1 MSRKKLLA
9 VLLCLAMFAFILPV
23 SALAEEPSAELMQE
37 ELEAALQEQATEPE
51 VSAEEPPAYEEPAPE
66 EEAVEEE
73 LPEAAEEVWPEE
85 TPDAEQSVV
94 VKEPEALP
102 DAEGVDAGAA
112 AAPENAVVTEP
123 ATEAEAQEPAEPAGE
138 SDTVPV
144 EIEAEQEPI
153 AAEED
158 AENTETATLQ
168 AETEKEATLMAYSGT
183 CGENV
188 TWTLDDE
195 GTLTIS
201 GTGAMSDYAT
211 VSAIPWDSCRSQ
223 IKKVIIEPGITNI
236 VRYAFQNCSSF
247 ASIEIP
253 SGVTN
258 IGGSAFYGCSSL
270 TSVEIP
276 AGVTIIGAGAFFS
289 CNSLTSIE
297 IPSGVT
303 SIARY
308 AFCGCSSLASID
320 IPASVTEI
328 EMYAFCDC
336 SSLTSIDIPASVTE
350 IGSFA
355 FYNCSSLTSM
365 DIPAGVTS
373 IGESAFEGCS
383 SLQSIIIPDSV
394 TSIGPYAFA
403 GCAGLKKV
411 VIPSGVSCDP
421 APFYG
426 CNGLTTAGP
435 IGGGY
440 DLEFGWSTEIPWGAL
455 GGCGIKRV
463 VLPDTI
469 TKIKRAAFIECSA
482 LEEITI
488 PRSVKEID
496 EYAFAD
502 CDNLRNIYF
511 LGGAPESIG
520 SNSFESV
527 TAAAYYPGDGSWK
540 EENLQDYGGHLTWI
554 ATFSD
559 VNDPTAYFYQP
570 VYWAV
575 EYGITS
581 GTSATTFSPYN
592 SCTRAQVMAFL
603 YKAMGSP
610 EVSGSNPFTDVK
622 ESDYFY
628 KPVLWAVSQGI
639 TSGTSATTFSPY
651 NPCTRAQVMSFL
663 YKAMGSPEV
672 SGSNPFT
679 DVKES
684 DYFYKPVLWA
694 VSRGIT
700 NGTSATTFGAY
711 NTCTRAQVM
720 TFLYKAMN

>member
-9 VLLCLAMFAFILPV
+9 VLLCLTMFASMLPV
-23 SALAEEPSAELMQE
+23 SAMAEESVPGLVEDEQVELQQEIPAEPE
-37 ELEAALQEQATEPE
+37 EPAALETVVAEVEAETTEPEPAMEENEIEEIEAGTTDEPAAATEPE
-51 VSAEEPPAYEEPAPE
+51 IEP
-66 EEAVEEE
+66 
-73 LPEAAEEVWPEE
+73 E
-85 TPDAEQSVV
+85 TPEPVEPTAATEPET
-94 VKEPEALP
+94 EPEA
-102 DAEGVDAGAA
+102 E
-112 AAPENAVVTEP
+112 
-123 ATEAEAQEPAEPAGE
+123 EPAEPAEE
-138 SDTVPV
+138 SDTVTV
-144 EIEAEQEPI
+144 EVEVEQEPI
-153 AAEED
+153 PAED
-158 AENTETATLQ
+158 LENTETAILQ
-168 AETEKEATLMAYSGT
+168 AETAEEETATLMAYSGT

-201 GTGAMSDYAT
+201 GTGAMSDYAED
-211 VSAIPWDSCRSQ
+211 SAAPWDSHRSQ
-223 IKKVIIEPGITNI
+223 IKQVTIL
-236 VRYAFQNCSSF
+236 A
-247 ASIEIP
+247 
-253 SGVTN
+253 GVTS
-258 IGGSAFYGCSSL
+258 IGEGAFAGCSSL
-270 TSVEIP
+270 TS
-276 AGVTIIGAGAFFS
+276 T
-289 CNSLTSIE
+289 
-297 IPSGVT
+297 
-303 SIARY
+303 
-308 AFCGCSSLASID
+308 D
-320 IPASVTEI
+320 IPASVTSIGAGAFYSCSSLTSIDIPAGVTGIGESAFDGCRSLTSVTI
-328 EMYAFCDC
+328 PASVTSIGDYAFLDC
-336 SSLTSIDIPASVTE
+336 SSLTSIDIPA
-350 IGSFA
+350 
-355 FYNCSSLTSM
+355 
-365 DIPAGVTS
+365 GVSS
-373 IGESAFEGCS
+373 IGESAFDGCS
-383 SLQSIIIPDSV
+383 SLQSIIIPDGV

-540 EENLQDYGGHLTWI
+540 EENLQDYGGHLKWI
-554 ATFSD
+554 ATFAD
-559 VNDPTAYFYQP
+559 VKDPSVYFYQP

-592 SCTRAQVMAFL
+592 PCTRAQVMAFLWKAMGATEVEGSNPFTDVKEIDYFYKPVLWAVENNITSGTSATTFSPYNTCTRAQVMAFL

-610 EVSGSNPFTDVK
+610 GVSGSNPFTDVK

-628 KPVLWAVSQGI
+628 NAVLWAVSQ
-639 TSGTSATTFSPY
+639 
-651 NPCTRAQVMSFL
+651 
-663 YKAMGSPEV
+663 
-672 SGSNPFT
+672 
-679 DVKES
+679 
-684 DYFYKPVLWA
+684 
-694 VSRGIT
+694 GIT
-700 NGTSATTFGAY
+700 NGTSATTFGPY